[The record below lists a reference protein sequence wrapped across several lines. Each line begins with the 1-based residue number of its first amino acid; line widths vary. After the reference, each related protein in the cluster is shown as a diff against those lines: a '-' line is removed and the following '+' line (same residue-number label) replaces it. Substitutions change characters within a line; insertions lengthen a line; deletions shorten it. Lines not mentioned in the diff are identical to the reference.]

1 MGDETCTAPGSG
13 HGKDDSASTAPP
25 RAGRPQISGGS
36 SAPPELGT
44 LAQDVAGLLLEHARR
59 CLDEGR
65 DVLAVRSSDMRA
77 ELLSLGYQQGA
88 VSEQTVRGALR
99 AVISLARLRA

>member
-1 MGDETCTAPGSG
+1 
-13 HGKDDSASTAPP
+13 
-25 RAGRPQISGGS
+25 
-36 SAPPELGT
+36 
-44 LAQDVAGLLLEHARR
+44 
-59 CLDEGR
+59 
-65 DVLAVRSSDMRA
+65 MRA